1 MYENKKIILLP
12 SKEASHIHYIP
23 VGEYDD
29 KHKITK
35 PKLLFTDKATE
46 YGYPPMHFYIIDD
59 SKIKVGE
66 HCFHSNIKKICIADE
81 FMISNPDC
89 KKIIAT
95 TDESIAVKHNTLS
108 MWQGRFWNHYPT
120 IEYIIPQISTSF
132 IKKYVKS
139 YNKGLQIKNI
149 LVKYITVFDIEI
161 CSITKLSDI
170 QKILKVSSSNLIDIK
185 TQKYNREEVEQLLL
199 KILTGIGTDKNIIEA
214 KFSLWNDTITFNNV
228 QEWIEQNLN
237 K

>member
-1 MYENKKIILLP
+1 MNTQFKI
-12 SKEASHIHYIP
+12 
-23 VGEYDD
+23 
-29 KHKITK
+29 
-35 PKLLFTDKATE
+35 
-46 YGYPPMHFYIIDD
+46 
-59 SKIKVGE
+59 
-66 HCFHSNIKKICIADE
+66 
-81 FMISNPDC
+81 
-89 KKIIAT
+89 T